1 MFRLL
6 PVCPDKPVHRMCL
19 SPRAT
24 RRPAQI
30 QARIKSRQDTNCCC
44 SITGYDV
51 RGVNGL
57 TQHTNSTSNIAGQRN
72 AQLSG
77 EPGENL
83 VKQQS
88 FWSYLRQREINEVPR
103 GSLRW
108 WLLGLIILGWAVEQ
122 YEALKNGP
130 VLVYILEDFDKTLV
144 QWGYAA
150 AAFGLIYSLGAMV
163 LSRAGDRFG
172 RRPLMIW
179 PVFA

>member
-1 MFRLL
+1 
-6 PVCPDKPVHRMCL
+6 
-19 SPRAT
+19 
-24 RRPAQI
+24 
-30 QARIKSRQDTNCCC
+30 
-44 SITGYDV
+44 
-51 RGVNGL
+51 
-57 TQHTNSTSNIAGQRN
+57 
-72 AQLSG
+72 
-77 EPGENL
+77 